1 MGISKGRANPLNV
14 LSMRRL
20 NRIPP
25 NFTKIQLKNF
35 FEVKELDNWIYLNL
49 DSRYCVRKTAIV
61 DDNKLTTAVEVGI
74 EDAKEVSML
83 TLACPLLHKIRK

>member
-35 FEVKELDNWIYLNL
+35 FEMKELDNWIYLNL
-49 DSRYCVRKTAIV
+49 DSRYCVRKASIV

>member
-49 DSRYCVRKTAIV
+49 DSRYCVRKTSIV

>member
-25 NFTKIQLKNF
+25 NFTKIQLRDF
-35 FEVKELDNWIYLNL
+35 FETKELDSWIYLNL

-61 DDNKLTTAVEVGI
+61 VDNKLTTAVEVGI

>member
-1 MGISKGRANPLNV
+1 MGLLKGKINPLNL

-35 FEVKELDNWIYLNL
+35 FDVKELDKWIYLNL
-49 DSRYCVRKTAIV
+49 DSRYCIRKTTIV
-61 DDNKLTTAVEVGI
+61 SDNKLTTAIEVGV
-74 EDAKEVSML
+74 EDGKELTML
-83 TLACPLLHKIRK
+83 TLACPLLHKN